1 MLNPKPLAKTLLFS
15 SVLLLPSPGEA
26 QEKTQYY
33 TYTHADTFEIDWV
46 AFYDTLDDWTAKTRK
61 KLPHTLDLAFGE
73 HEKQKLDLYFPEEK
87 PTKAPVFLFIHGGGF
102 REGDRSHYG
111 YVAGPFAKRGFITA
125 VTSYRLTPQGFY
137 YPSQPEDIRSAL
149 SWLYRNIANY
159 GGDPDHI
166 YVGGHSAGGILA
178 AEVCVRGGWLKEK
191 RLPADLI
198 KGCAPISTSIVVGDP
213 EAALGGGVYA
223 IRKAEGNAYVADPAL
238 RQKAD
243 PLQNIDTAPPV
254 VFFSAGT
261 GEAILHDSP
270 RLFVKRLKAMGSRAE
285 FLVLEDHDHADTALV
300 LGDEESILFLEIMKM
315 FGRD

>member
-1 MLNPKPLAKTLLFS
+1 MLNPKPLAKILSFCG
-15 SVLLLPSPGEA
+15 VLLTSLPGVA
-26 QEKTQYY
+26 QDKTQYY
-33 TYTHADTFEIDWV
+33 TVQNAGTFEIDWI
-46 AFYDTLDDWTAKTRK
+46 AFYDTLDDWTAKAKK
-61 KLPHTLDLAFGE
+61 KLPHKLDIAFGE

-111 YVAGPFAKRGFITA
+111 YVAGPFAKRGFVTA

-137 YPSQPEDIRSAL
+137 YPSQPEDIRAAL

-159 GGDPDHI
+159 GGDPEQI

-178 AEVCVRGGWLKEK
+178 AEVCVRGGWLKEEG
-191 RLPADLI
+191 LPPDLI
-198 KGCAPISTSIVVGDP
+198 KGCAPVSTSIVVGDP

-238 RQKAD
+238 RQEAD

-270 RLFVKRLKAMGSRAE
+270 QLFVIRLKEMGSQAD
-285 FLVLEDHDHADTALV
+285 FLILEDHDHADTALA
-300 LGDEESILFLEIMKM
+300 LGDEQSILFLEIMKR
-315 FGRD
+315 FGR